1 MKYFDTLTQGALEAL
16 VNRGVDPDSL
26 LYCLK
31 CDMNGEGLYYDTYL
45 TFDSKN
51 LYIVSGYDRLVSD
64 KKKFHT
70 VFDFKEYN
78 EYSMEQ
84 LKELYV
90 DRYRH
95 TCRLMG
101 KMKAEDGASKEREVQ
116 IKTDDTAL
124 ESINREENRPEGE
137 KVWLSR
143 FSAGFSEKAE
153 QTILLW
159 RKTAPSVPSAGRN
172 TPTPT
177 ENSAPTA

>member
-124 ESINREENRPEGE
+124 ESINREETDPRAKRYG
-137 KVWLSR
+137 
-143 FSAGFSEKAE
+143 SAVFRRDFPKRRSSFPAA
-153 QTILLW
+153 TI
-159 RKTAPSVPSAGRN
+159 
-172 TPTPT
+172 
-177 ENSAPTA
+177 